1 MWGQLEFSNVQSFSK
16 GVAEMHR
23 FLRKFSSCLG
33 VLALVGAASVIA
45 APPAA
50 AVGPCTTTCYVDA
63 SLGNDLFDGNALTP
77 FATIQ
82 KGIDSVSPGGTVNV
96 RPGNYNET
104 ATNRTITQSN
114 GGPNGP
120 HQFGLFVP
128 FAQSGIT
135 VQGVDSS
142 DVPITSAAA

>member
-1 MWGQLEFSNVQSFSK
+1 
-16 GVAEMHR
+16 MHR
-23 FLRKFSSCLG
+23 FLRNFSVVF
-33 VLALVGAASVIA
+33 VLLIKKRAASVIA

-82 KGIDSVSPGGTVNV
+82 KGIDSVAPGGTVNV
-96 RPGNYNET
+96 RPGNYDET
-104 ATNRTITQSN
+104 ASGRTITQTN

-128 FAQSGIT
+128 YTQAGIT
-135 VQGVDSS
+135 IQGVDGS
-142 DVPITSAAA
+142 DNPITTAAGVQAHVTT